1 MCSESFWFQE
11 ASNRHSWK
19 YTRFLGSYQGKGW
32 HLWVAC
38 VSIIHSIPGNL
49 KSQKQLV
56 CSSKSLWGT
65 NVAFIK
71 SVLLLAHSPPHPHCL
86 SSSIWLG
93 KHCSHQSFHIKLRL
107 HIRTGW
113 GALGSQLCIKPHLQH
128 PRLLLPLRKEGGIAR
143 LWCQWYSGPLAYSPR
158 WESASL
164 VAQI

>member
-71 SVLLLAHSPPHPHCL
+71 SVLLLAHPPPPLPFLLHLTWKALL
-86 SSSIWLG
+86 SSGFSHKVKVTHSDRVGSSGISALHQTPPTASKTSAPSEEG
-93 KHCSHQSFHIKLRL
+93 SLHC
-107 HIRTGW
+107 
-113 GALGSQLCIKPHLQH
+113 P
-128 PRLLLPLRKEGGIAR
+128 
-143 LWCQWYSGPLAYSPR
+143 
-158 WESASL
+158 SL
-164 VAQI
+164 MPVIL